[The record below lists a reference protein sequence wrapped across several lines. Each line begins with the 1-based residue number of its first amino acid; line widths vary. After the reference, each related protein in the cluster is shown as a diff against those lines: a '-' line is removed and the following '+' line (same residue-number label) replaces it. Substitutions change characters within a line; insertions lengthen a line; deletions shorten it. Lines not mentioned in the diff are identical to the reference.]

1 MDLSP
6 HAVLP
11 LAIGALIGAIAVAVL
26 RRPKPPELESPQRK
40 VGEIEVARLRS
51 ELARSDARY
60 QRQIEFFINFPE
72 LVKAL
77 TAAMSYDQVTA
88 TCSRGISALL
98 QTHCVAIWLAKSPT
112 QLQLVDGAGFA
123 PQLRGELLCTI
134 AELGVRPLLSQ
145 RAVLPYDQPVNSV
158 LRRHGIATDLA
169 VPIWHGDRLFGLIM
183 IAGASG
189 EPAVVHRTLAMIADL
204 AGVALLGAMQISKIR
219 QEAEND
225 ALTGLP
231 NRRTLFRQVASELSR
246 CHSYGTHL
254 SLAMIDVDNFKH
266 FNDTNGHQAGDEAL
280 RLVAKLIRSVTRR
293 TDLVARYG
301 GEEFTVLLLGADPIQ
316 AQQHA
321 ERIRRTIA
329 EAVFPHGDKQPKGYV
344 SISVGLATAP
354 TDAQTR
360 ETLFEAADQ
369 ALYLAKQ
376 RGRDR
381 VIAWEGSTHEA
392 EFTPSSSN
400 PMTSGEI
407 PIDEELFEDGTRPE
421 NAIVR
426 AIALGK

>member
-1 MDLSP
+1 VDLSP
-6 HAVLP
+6 QLLVP
-11 LAIGALIGAIAVAVL
+11 LAIGAVVGAIAVALL
-26 RRPKPPELESPQRK
+26 RRPRSPEPESPRVK
-40 VGEIEVARLRS
+40 VGEIELARLRA

-60 QRQIEFFINFPE
+60 QRQIEFFVNFPE

-77 TAAMSYDQVTA
+77 TAAMSYEQVTA

-98 QTHCVAIWLAKSPT
+98 QTHSVAIWLAKSPT

-123 PQLRGELLCTI
+123 PKLRGKLLCTI
-134 AELGVRPLLSQ
+134 AELGVRELLSQ
-145 RAVLPYDQPVNSV
+145 RAVLPYEQPLDSP
-158 LRRHGIATDLA
+158 LRRHGIATDFA
-169 VPIWHGDRLFGLIM
+169 VPVWHGDRLFGLIM
-183 IAGASG
+183 IAGAPG
-189 EPAVVHRTLAMIADL
+189 EQAVAHRTLAMIADL
-204 AGVALLGAMQISKIR
+204 TGVALLGAMQISKIR
-219 QEAEND
+219 HEAECD
-225 ALTGLP
+225 GLTSLP
-231 NRRTLFRQVASELSR
+231 NRRTLFRHVAAELSR

-254 SLAMIDVDNFKH
+254 SLAMIDVDHFKH

-280 RLVAKLIRSVTRR
+280 KLVAKLIRSVTRR

-329 EAVFPHGDKQPKGYV
+329 EAMFPHGDKQPMGYL
-344 SISVGLATAP
+344 SISVGVATAP

-360 ETLFEAADQ
+360 EKLFEAADQ
-369 ALYLAKQ
+369 ALYMAKK

-381 VIAWEGSTHEA
+381 VMSWEGPAHE
-392 EFTPSSSN
+392 EFPSQSS
-400 PMTSGEI
+400 MGEI
-407 PIDEELFEDGTRPE
+407 PIDEELFKDGTMPE

-426 AIALGK
+426 AIELGK